1 MEIGH
6 VVMVIGDWV
15 IRMPTWFIVLMFLFG
30 GFSLVRISLR
40 H

>member
-30 GFSLVRISLR
+30 GFSIVKIVRR
-40 H
+40 

>member
-30 GFSLVRISLR
+30 GFSLVRIYWR
-40 H
+40 

>member
-15 IRMPTWFIVLMFLFG
+15 IRMPTWFIVLWFLFG
-30 GFSLVRISLR
+30 GLAIFRITIK
-40 H
+40 